1 MSFSEF
7 RPTKNDPDKLV
18 RTCTSTT
25 MAINTLMLD
34 FSVETSRVTDAKE
47 WSAMKAL
54 MAKVIGGYIADIAEV
69 NDMQMGGGGHLSL
82 YTATRGTFITLRGYP
97 KGLVSLNIEYYK
109 ADADEHLLTFEQ
121 NRSLDSELCFALNAT
136 RSKLFPPLRRGA
148 TLDVYLNSSD
158 ERILEY
164 DIDSVVFEENS
175 PYQKVQ
181 IVHSKSLGNLLILD
195 ELQNLSERD
204 LIYTETL
211 MQRGKV
217 DYKGKEVVI
226 LGGGDGALLYELL
239 KEEPAF
245 VTMMEL
251 DEVVLRACREH
262 LRGCC
267 GNCLDQLKGDKY
279 EIIVDDCVKSLDK
292 MIKDGKKVDFVFGDL
307 TDIPVSTSPQG
318 EAWDFIRLILNKAM
332 QVLKPKGMYMTHGNG
347 ASSPQSLKMFEE
359 QLNNLKVPVEFTTD
373 RAFVPSFLEDW
384 VFYQVR

>member
-1 MSFSEF
+1 
-7 RPTKNDPDKLV
+7 
-18 RTCTSTT
+18 

-69 NDMQMGGGGHLSL
+69 NDMQMAGGGHLSL

-109 ADADEHLLTFEQ
+109 ADADEHLLTFELTK
-121 NRSLDSELCFALNAT
+121 NLSEELKVVTDAT
-136 RSKLFPPLRRGA
+136 KSHKYPAFKRGPHDDRYFL
-148 TLDVYLNSSD
+148 TSD

-384 VFYQVR
+384 VFYQVWQKPLPN